1 MRATSL
7 PLFLMVLI
15 GISPVPETPGTW
27 LEKGQEAYETK
38 NYTEAVKCFTEAI
51 ALDKNDPNTHYQLG
65 SAYFAQGDTKQAAN
79 HFYQAGLLF
88 LKNGD
93 KGSALRAYT
102 MLRKTNSKKTDL
114 RHIRKPPLSISGSL
128 YGKSFW

>member
-7 PLFLMVLI
+7 PLLLMVLI
-15 GISPVPETPGTW
+15 GISPVPEAHETW
-27 LEKGQEAYETK
+27 LEKGQEAYEAK

-51 ALDKNDPNTHYQLG
+51 ALDKSDPNIHHKLG
-65 SAYFAQGDTKQAAN
+65 SAYFAQGDMKQAAN

-102 MLRKTNSKKTDL
+102 MLRKTNSKKLEQTL
-114 RHIRKPPLSISGSL
+114 FEEMYPATKQNSC
-128 YGKSFW
+128 